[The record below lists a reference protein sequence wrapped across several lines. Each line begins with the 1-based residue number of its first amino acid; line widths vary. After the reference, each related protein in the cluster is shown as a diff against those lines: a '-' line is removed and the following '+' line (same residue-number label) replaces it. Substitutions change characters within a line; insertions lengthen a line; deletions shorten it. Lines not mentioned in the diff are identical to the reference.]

1 MKTKQSRKQRT
12 CDECG
17 TAIEKGEQYA
27 QRSRRLG
34 DSGMVSY
41 DGTVKHWEPYYV
53 KFPICGDCAG

>member
-41 DGTVKHWEPYYV
+41 DGTVKHWQPYYV